1 MVRKDHYD
9 QIDNSNNQYA
19 KLKILFPTHDFDFVF
34 TPLQIYWKDGEIK
47 FSSIYFTIYS
57 YISLSLSVSS
67 LLSFSP
73 ICYLPIC
80 LYNKTCVRLYQIK
93 IIAKP
98 SSTVRPAPPQSA
110 PTSASW
116 LSAQSAA
123 SGKNNSGWF
132 GKFRSAHSLYFLCI
146 FVYFSWLLCNIV
158 YDIIK
163 GGT

>member
-34 TPLQIYWKDGEIK
+34 TPLQISWKDGEIK
-47 FSSIYFTIYS
+47 FSSI
-57 YISLSLSVSS
+57 
-67 LLSFSP
+67 
-73 ICYLPIC
+73 CYHSIC